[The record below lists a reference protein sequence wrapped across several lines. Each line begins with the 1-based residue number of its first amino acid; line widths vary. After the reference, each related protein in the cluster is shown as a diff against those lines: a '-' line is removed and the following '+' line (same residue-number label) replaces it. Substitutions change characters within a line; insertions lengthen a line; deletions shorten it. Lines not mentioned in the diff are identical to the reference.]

1 MDQPTG
7 DLRTQLMGGNQSD
20 GAVFKTVLFYSV
32 LILLL
37 PIGSFFVTKSIIFE
51 TLLGQQSTIG
61 TNIVAAVVAVIVLHL
76 ALGLFIYKVRQYFMH
91 FLKEILRRPTTK
103 ISRCTFKWL
112 KKKNSFFPF
121 LIKGAEANLYTFREK
136 PAYRRYTDFFPH
148 PLTRKAAL

>member
-1 MDQPTG
+1 MDQPMG

-76 ALGLFIYKVRQYFMH
+76 ALGLFIYKAYFDGGKKASS
-91 FLKEILRRPTTK
+91 LIEED
-103 ISRCTFKWL
+103 ISSVIYGL
-112 KKKNSFFPF
+112 V
-121 LIKGAEANLYTFREK
+121 K
-136 PAYRRYTDFFPH
+136 P
-148 PLTRKAAL
+148 L